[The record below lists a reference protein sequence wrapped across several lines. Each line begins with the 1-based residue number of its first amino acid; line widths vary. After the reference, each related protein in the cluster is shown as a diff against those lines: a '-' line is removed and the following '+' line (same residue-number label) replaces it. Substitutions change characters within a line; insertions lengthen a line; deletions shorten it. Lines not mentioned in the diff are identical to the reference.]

1 MSSKVFNLVSK
12 AMNLWHIAALTVF
25 ILGYFIFPTSSK
37 QNTFFYL
44 GVCIPVVLLLPLYY
58 KKLKPQSWLIV
69 ASVLFAFYL
78 FLNSL
83 WSIHYSTEQS
93 LKYFR
98 YLLTLYCLF
107 GSVFFVCHKK
117 QNYSE
122 FIFKAIIVVG
132 FFHSIYGIWDHFN
145 RYDDPFK
152 VRYSSSY
159 YNPIDSAMRVGLLL
173 ITCFWLLGESIS
185 WRERLQYLCLSVP
198 FVIIML
204 LAKSRGPQ
212 LALLLT
218 LPFIYYFQKVEI
230 KKILFQLLFFLVV
243 FGFAFYFVDSIQILF
258 SRGITFP
265 YRAEIW
271 TVSLAE
277 SFDYF
282 WLGQGASHK
291 PPLVMANGFEFKHSH
306 NILLA
311 VFRMGGSVG
320 LCLFIAVIIPSL
332 FTAFEKSKRME
343 RLWGLWLFFGLLC
356 LMTNGQY
363 PLTRPTSLWFSFW
376 LPIIFICATF
386 PNYLPIKSGLL
397 DRLRVLRK

>member
-1 MSSKVFNLVSK
+1 M
-12 AMNLWHIAALTVF
+12 MNKILISVNEVIEKWLMFALTLF
-25 ILGYFIFPTSSK
+25 LLGYFIFPTSSK
-37 QNTFFYL
+37 QNTFFYI

-58 KKLKPQSWLIV
+58 KKLNPKSWLIV
-69 ASVLFAFYL
+69 VSLVFVFYL

-107 GSVFFVCHKK
+107 GSVFFVCHKNK
-117 QNYSE
+117 NYSE

-145 RYDDPFK
+145 RFDNPFM

-173 ITCFWLLGESIS
+173 ITCCWLMGESTS
-185 WRERLQYLCLSVP
+185 WRERALYLCLSVP
-198 FVIIML
+198 FIIVML

-212 LALLLT
+212 LALLAT
-218 LPFIYYFQKVEI
+218 VPFIYYIQKVDV
-230 KKILFQLLFFLVV
+230 KKICFQLLVFLVV
-243 FGFAFYFVDSIQILF
+243 AGIAFYFVDSIKILF

-265 YRAEIW
+265 YRTEIW
-271 TVSLAE
+271 TVSLGE

-282 WLGQGASHK
+282 WFGQGASHK
-291 PPLVMANGFEFKHSH
+291 PLLIMANGSEFKHSH
-306 NILLA
+306 NTLLA
-311 VFRMGGSVG
+311 IFRMGGSIG
-320 LCLFIAVIIPSL
+320 LCLFIVIIILSF
-332 FTAFEKSKRME
+332 FTAFEQSKRME
-343 RLWGLWLFFGLLC
+343 RLWALWLFFGVLC

-363 PLTRPTSLWFSFW
+363 PLTRPTSLWLSFW
-376 LPIIFICATF
+376 LPIIFICATY
-386 PNYLPIKSGLL
+386 PNYLPIK
-397 DRLRVLRK
+397 RTAK